1 MTGPPIRA
9 LTIGV
14 AEPHPVPAGALDGAV
29 SRAQRARAAFQADG
43 YEVQTI
49 RISTRPLLDDLRDWS
64 AERILDYALALD
76 DALAHADGS
85 LIASIG
91 CAPAHRPSFD
101 LERLEVLAEVLVR
114 ARLLY
119 GTAQL
124 ATVTDGVRHDAA
136 LPAARIALRL
146 ARETGEGF
154 GTFRFAAIACI
165 EPGCPFFPAGYHD
178 GAASLSIGWQGA
190 GIVAA
195 ASAGEGRTLTD
206 RLREALIASGTP
218 IVELG
223 TRVAAELELR
233 FGGLDVSPAPAG
245 DDSIGQ
251 AIESCG
257 DVPVGAPGT
266 FAVVGA
272 MTNALRTTGLPT
284 CGYSGLML
292 PIMED
297 SVLARRWAD
306 GGLVIHQLLAYS
318 AVCGTGLDAVPLPGD
333 VTEDE
338 IAALYLD
345 VATLAVRL
353 GKPLSAR
360 LMPIPGK
367 RQGELTNFSSPH
379 LVNTRI

>member
-1 MTGPPIRA
+1 MTRPPIRA

-14 AEPHPVPAGALDGAV
+14 AEPHPVSANALGGAV
-29 SRAQRARAAFQADG
+29 SRAQRARAAFEADG

-49 RISTRPLLDDLRDWS
+49 RISTRPLLDDLGDWS
-64 AERILDYALALD
+64 AARILDYGVALD
-76 DALAHADGS
+76 DALADADGN

-91 CAPAHRPSFD
+91 RAPAYRSTFD
-101 LERLEVLAEVLVR
+101 LGRLEVLAELLVR
-114 ARLLY
+114 SRLLY

-124 ATVTDGVRHDAA
+124 ATVTDGIRHDAA

-146 ARETGEGF
+146 ARETEEGF
-154 GTFRFAAIACI
+154 GTFRFAAIACV
-165 EPGCPFFPAGYHD
+165 EPGCPFFPAGYHE

-190 GIVAA
+190 GIMAA
-195 ASAGEGRTLTD
+195 VSAGEGRRLAD
-206 RLREALIASGTP
+206 RLREALIASGAP

-223 TRVAAELELR
+223 TRVAEELGLR

-245 DDSIGQ
+245 DDSIGR

-266 FAVVGA
+266 LAVVGA
-272 MTNALRTTGLPT
+272 MTSALHATGLPT

-318 AVCGTGLDAVPLPGD
+318 AICGTGLDAVPLPGD
-333 VTEDE
+333 ATEDE

-353 GKPLSAR
+353 SKPLSAR
-360 LMPIPGK
+360 LMPVPGK
-367 RQGELTNFSSPH
+367 RRGEFTNFSSPH

>member
-1 MTGPPIRA
+1 MTRPPIRA

-14 AEPHPVPAGALDGAV
+14 AEPHPVPAAALDGAV
-29 SRAQRARAAFQADG
+29 SRAQRARVAFQAEG

-49 RISTRPLLDDLRDWS
+49 RISTRPLLDDLADWS
-64 AERILDYALALD
+64 AARILDYALALD
-76 DALAHADGS
+76 DALAAADGD

-101 LERLEVLAEVLVR
+101 LERLEVLADVLVR

-146 ARETGEGF
+146 AHETGEGL
-154 GTFRFAAIACI
+154 GPFRFAAIACI
-165 EPGCPFFPAGYHD
+165 EPGCPFFPAGYHN
-178 GAASLSIGWQGA
+178 GASSLSIGWQGA
-190 GIVAA
+190 GIMAA
-195 ASAGEGRTLTD
+195 ASAGEGRTLND

-223 TRVAAELELR
+223 TRVAEELELR

-257 DVPVGAPGT
+257 DLPVGAPGT

-318 AVCGTGLDAVPLPGD
+318 AICGTGLDAVPLAGD

-360 LMPIPGK
+360 LMPIPG
-367 RQGELTNFSSPH
+367 RRRGELTNFSSPY